1 MCVDQY
7 SKISSLCDHVIIDT
21 HVNGL
26 QQKVDVTVRHHFIYP
41 EFTYIRK
48 IRLSWRTRQS
58 RVGLSETSI
67 SKRAPHF
74 RLHIAITNTAR
85 QVHINRHHGALAQ
98 AF

>member
-1 MCVDQY
+1 
-7 SKISSLCDHVIIDT
+7 
-21 HVNGL
+21 VNGL

-58 RVGLSETSI
+58 RVGVSETSI

-74 RLHIAITNTAR
+74 
-85 QVHINRHHGALAQ
+85 
-98 AF
+98 